1 MANTYVAIATVTVGA
16 GDAAEIAFSS
26 IPSTYTD
33 LVVKLSLRTSSV
45 GTDDQIRI
53 KINGNAA
60 GNAYSSKMMQGTGST
75 VTSFSGSAAGY
86 VIAGAVNANGST
98 ANTFNNAEL
107 YFPNYAGSANKG
119 YSVDAVMENNATTAY
134 SEISA
139 ILWSNTSAITSL
151 AFFAPSVNLKQY
163 STATLYGIKNS

>member
-1 MANTYVAIATVTVGA
+1 MATTYEAIATVTVGS
-16 GDAAEIAFSS
+16 GGQAEIEFTS
-26 IPSTYTD
+26 IPATYTD
-33 LVVKLSLRTSSV
+33 LVVKLSLRTTNA

-60 GNAYSSKMMQGTGST
+60 GNAYSSKFIQASGSAA
-75 VTSFSGSAAGY
+75 VGFSGSTAGY
-86 VIAGAVNANGST
+86 VIAGAVNGNGTT
-98 ANTFNNAEL
+98 ANTFGNAEL
-107 YFPNYAGSANKG
+107 YFPNYAGSTNKS

-134 SEISA
+134 AELAA

-151 AFFAPSVNLKQY
+151 AFFAPSVNLKEF